1 MAATQLIR
9 TWRPSSAICA
19 PSTSQTTFTSVKM
32 KCSMSN
38 AIGFSLEN
46 NRFTGD
52 GERKPVVIAK
62 AAACSEAAVN
72 RAVDAPMQTRR
83 GLDVVT
89 LVAIVRPAVV
99 RRLLLVTR
107 SRSWRSIVQLF
118 IEKIHQNFQ
127 AIIDCRFFTLFA
139 IAGTLLGSV
148 LCFLEYFQSDHGHI
162 MQLLIESLGTLI
174 SISPSISI
182 SLFKQTEHEIRSV
195 FGVADMFLVG
205 TAMLVF
211 GMGLHVMFVG
221 SQGSKSQLHS
231 SNFFGIFHLKENP
244 SWVGMKS
251 VIQAK
256 SMIGYALML
265 LLQVGVLEKFKS
277 IPLVTGLDLACFA
290 GAVFVSSAGLFIL
303 SKLSLDS

>member
-9 TWRPSSAICA
+9 TWRPSSAICV
-19 PSTSQTTFTSVKM
+19 PSTSQTTFTSLKV
-32 KCSMSN
+32 KCSTSN

-46 NRFTGD
+46 NRFAGD

-62 AAACSEAAVN
+62 AAVN
-72 RAVDAPMQTRR
+72 GAVDAPTQTKQ

-89 LVAIVRPAVV
+89 LVAIVRPVVV

-118 IEKIHQNFQ
+118 IEK

-139 IAGTLLGSV
+139 IAGTLLGSI
-148 LCFLEYFQSDHGHI
+148 LCFLEGTFLVMESYFQYFHSDHGHI
-162 MQLLIESLGTLI
+162 MQLLIESL
-174 SISPSISI
+174 
-182 SLFKQTEHEIRSV
+182 
-195 FGVADMFLVG
+195 DMFLVG

-221 SQGSKSQLHS
+221 SQGSKSQFSS
-231 SNFFGIFHLKENP
+231 SNFFGIFYLKENP

>member
-9 TWRPSSAICA
+9 TWRPSSAVNSA
-19 PSTSQTTFTSVKM
+19 PSTSQTTFTTTSLKVK
-32 KCSMSN
+32 CMSK
-38 AIGFSLEN
+38 AAGFNIEN
-46 NRFTGD
+46 NRLAGD

-62 AAACSEAAVN
+62 AAACSEAVPANV
-72 RAVDAPMQTRR
+72 AVDEPRQTTE
-83 GLDVVT
+83 GLDLAT
-89 LVAIVRPAVV
+89 LMAMVRPAVV
-99 RRLLLVTR
+99 RRLLPVTR

-118 IEKIHQNFQ
+118 VEK

-148 LCFLEYFQSDHGHI
+148 LCFLEGTFLVMESYFQYFQSDHGHI
-162 MQLLIESLGTLI
+162 MQLLIESL
-174 SISPSISI
+174 
-182 SLFKQTEHEIRSV
+182 
-195 FGVADMFLVG
+195 DMFLVG
-205 TAMLVF
+205 NCDACIWD
-211 GMGLHVMFVG
+211 GIACD
-221 SQGSKSQLHS
+221 GSKSQLPS
-231 SNFFGIFHLKENP
+231 SNFFGIYHLKEHL
-244 SWVGMKS
+244 SSVGIKS

-277 IPLVTGLDLACFA
+277 IPLVSGLDLACFA

>member
-148 LCFLEYFQSDHGHI
+148 LCFLEGIFLVMESYFQYFQSDHGHI
-162 MQLLIESLGTLI
+162 MQLLIESL
-174 SISPSISI
+174 
-182 SLFKQTEHEIRSV
+182 
-195 FGVADMFLVG
+195 DMFLVG